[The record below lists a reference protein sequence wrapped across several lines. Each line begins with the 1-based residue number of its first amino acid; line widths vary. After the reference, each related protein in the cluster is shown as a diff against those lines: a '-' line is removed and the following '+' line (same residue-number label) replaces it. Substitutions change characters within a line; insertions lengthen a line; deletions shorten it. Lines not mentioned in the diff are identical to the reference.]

1 MVCARSLRRGGSLG
15 RHSSS
20 SVFARPF
27 PRSRGPQLQPRPRS
41 PANCSLHPREE
52 AVARKEDPGK
62 LAEEMEGGGRW
73 LCLPRRRE
81 RWHPGL
87 PATRSPSLQLPL
99 PTQQPPVQAEVA
111 ACRLTPRS
119 AFQTKQQQETSMKFK
134 RETAVTPAQRVHACL
149 PPPTSTPPSSREGKS
164 KGQPAARQPLVKP
177 PRCPNPRAQQSG
189 GRAGGAALVP
199 SLPCEAAECLGSVVC
214 PMGMRRNEGAV
225 RRGEVMRKGARGR
238 RKSAA
243 LRLRGLGS
251 SRGLLRTSRAGWGA
265 GCRT

>member
-1 MVCARSLRRGGSLG
+1 MVCARSLWRGGSLG

-20 SVFARPF
+20 SVFAQPF
-27 PRSRGPQLQPRPRS
+27 PRSRDPQLQPRPRS

-62 LAEEMEGGGRW
+62 LAEGMEGGGRW

-149 PPPTSTPPSSREGKS
+149 PPPHLDTPFLPGRKKQGATSCKAAPRQTPSVPKS
-164 KGQPAARQPLVKP
+164 A
-177 PRCPNPRAQQSG
+177 
-189 GRAGGAALVP
+189 GAA
-199 SLPCEAAECLGSVVC
+199 ELGAC
-214 PMGMRRNEGAV
+214 RRSCSGPV
-225 RRGEVMRKGARGR
+225 SPVRGR
-238 RKSAA
+238 RV
-243 LRLRGLGS
+243 LGIRGLPNGDAQER
-251 SRGLLRTSRAGWGA
+251 RGRATGRGDEE
-265 GCRT
+265 GGEG